1 MLVGDGGVGLEVD
14 EVVWGL
20 GGVEVFDEVGT
31 EGGGM
36 GEEDGEVVGGLGGSR
51 DYGGGFVW

>member
-1 MLVGDGGVGLEVD
+1 MGLEVD
-14 EVVWGL
+14 EVVWGF
-20 GGVEVFDEVGT
+20 GGVEVFDEVGR

-51 DYGGGFVW
+51 DYAGGFLW